1 MSLTPEWLEG
11 RMMTAR
17 GGRELERL
25 IKVWCTIS
33 KGTHLGLLGQEGEG
47 DGEEED
53 EVGVKDILSVLMSGV
68 EHRLRAVKEGHDVAT
83 IVRRIV
89 REV

>member
-1 MSLTPEWLEG
+1 
-11 RMMTAR
+11 MMTAR

-68 EHRLRAVKEGHDVAT
+68 VGLSLLRKRYFWGGDLCSILLVKTHW
-83 IVRRIV
+83 
-89 REV
+89 

>member
-1 MSLTPEWLEG
+1 
-11 RMMTAR
+11 MMTAR

-25 IKVWCTIS
+25 IKVWCIIS
-33 KGTHLGLLGQEGEG
+33 KGSHLNLPGQEGEA
-47 DGEEED
+47 GEEED
-53 EVGVKDILSVLMSGV
+53 EVGVKDILSVLISGV

-89 REV
+89 KEV